1 MDETELVSS
10 MMVCLNLFILAG
22 PMPRARASVPLIVHG
37 VVVVEVISLTCIAF
51 TVEFDLSILNDNETS
66 YIMMYS

>member
-1 MDETELVSS
+1 
-10 MMVCLNLFILAG
+10 
-22 PMPRARASVPLIVHG
+22 MPRARASVPLIVHG